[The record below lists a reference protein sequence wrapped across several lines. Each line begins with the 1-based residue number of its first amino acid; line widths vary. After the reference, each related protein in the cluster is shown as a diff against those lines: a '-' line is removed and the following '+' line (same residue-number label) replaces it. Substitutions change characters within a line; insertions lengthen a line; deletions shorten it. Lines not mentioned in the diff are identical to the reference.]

1 MGTYTKLKE
10 AIKDVIRPN
19 AAEEITGSI
28 MQTALL
34 NIVSTMGK
42 YSQFGGIATP
52 STSPSMIDQNVFY
65 IATQKGT
72 YPYFSNIYVDGASII
87 YYDTIWRVHSLG
99 LTESGNGGSGEG
111 GDPDDGTNP
120 DETLVIT
127 GPDSLTEGESYDYK
141 ASDPRVDWS
150 IESGAM
156 GSDKINIA
164 SGLLVT
170 DGDVGQ
176 TRTLVIKA
184 AYGTSVGR
192 KVVKVYAKD
201 SGNGEETLYPE
212 GGTITGD
219 APLLQETTYHLNLQ
233 PAGVNVDYTVEWLVE
248 YSEGVE
254 IVNSDN
260 ESCTVR
266 PINNDYEQFLLV
278 ATIIGSGFRVWASQ
292 WIQKGESPVYDNTDT
307 IIIDQR
313 EVDVTIGG
321 EINNAQIQVI
331 RGGSHRYLGKF
342 YLGKMHICQLKD
354 DDGTKYWDG
363 TEADLTGAHG
373 DVFMRLPKFY
383 YQATSS
389 ETDVWRVT
397 FKAGNE
403 IPTEGEWKLW
413 DGNDLIG
420 VYKASIDSNARLRS
434 VSGVQ
439 TASNLSHDEM
449 KEKAKNR
456 NLAFSLVKWKHH
468 CMLAHLFMA
477 KYGST
482 NSQNI
487 IGAGIAAYEYTT
499 GLNDGLGMT
508 DTITLTKPDESPINF
523 WGLEGWWGGLF
534 EWIDN
539 VVVNGPEW
547 TVTEEND
554 QFTYTPCM
562 TSSGY
567 ISKLGIGSDLHAFPV
582 AGGAT
587 ETTGYCDSV
596 QESDLSSTDMPV
608 ARSGIANNGQAG
620 IFNCGARKYKSNV
633 SSRLAYSGDIIE
645 VADVSEFK
653 AIDNWK

>member
-1 MGTYTKLKE
+1 MGSYTKLKE
-10 AIKDVIRPN
+10 AIAAVIRPN
-19 AAEEITGSI
+19 AAEEITGGV

-34 NIVSTMGK
+34 NIVTTMGK
-42 YSQFGGIATP
+42 YAQFGGIATP
-52 STSPSMIDQNVFY
+52 STSPSLVDQNVFY
-65 IATQKGT
+65 IATQTGI
-72 YPYFSNIYVDGASII
+72 YPNFGNVYVSGASVI
-87 YYDTIWRVHSLG
+87 YYDTLWRVHSLG
-99 LTESGNGGSGEG
+99 LTGSGSGGSGEG

-120 DETLVIT
+120 DETVVIT
-127 GPDSLTEGESYDYK
+127 GKDEVVEGETTRYEVTSPALVGWD
-141 ASDPRVDWS
+141 
-150 IESGAM
+150 IISGA
-156 GSDKINIA
+156 
-164 SGLLVT
+164 T
-170 DGDVGQ
+170 DGDTINKASGELKTAIVGQ
-176 TRTLVIKA
+176 SRTLVIKA
-184 AYGTSVGR
+184 VDINGGYGTKSIR
-192 KVVKVYAKD
+192 VKASQD
-201 SGNGEETLYPE
+201 IYPE

-219 APLLQETTYHLNLQ
+219 APLLQETTYRLNLQ
-233 PAGVNVDYTVEWLVE
+233 PAGINVDYRVEWLVE
-248 YSEGVE
+248 YSNGVE

-278 ATIIGSGFRVWASQ
+278 ATIIGTGFRVWASQ
-292 WIQKGESPVYDNTDT
+292 WIKKGESPVYDNTDT

-321 EINNAQIQVI
+321 DINNAQIQVI

-354 DDGTKYWDG
+354 EDGTKYWDG
-363 TEADLTGAHG
+363 TDADLTGAQG

-383 YQATSS
+383 YQATSP

-403 IPTEGEWKLW
+403 NPTEGEWKLW

-434 VSGVQ
+434 VSGMQ
-439 TASNLSHDEM
+439 TASGLSHDEM

-487 IGAGIAAYEYTT
+487 IGAGIAGYEYTT

-539 VVVNGPEW
+539 VVINGPEW
-547 TVTEEND
+547 AVTDGGNELR
-554 QFTYTPCM
+554 YTPCM
-562 TSSGY
+562 ITNGY
-567 ISKLGIGSDLHAFPV
+567 ISKLGIGEDLHAFPI
-582 AGGAT
+582 AGGADSA
-587 ETTGYCDSV
+587 TGYCDAMQATSN
-596 QESDLSSTDMPV
+596 DLTYTNLPA
-608 ARSGIANNGQAG
+608 ARSGLVNADEAG
-620 IFNCGARKYKSNV
+620 IFQCGGRRQSSNV
-633 SSRLAYSGDIIE
+633 SSRLAYCGDIIE
-645 VADVSEFK
+645 VNNVEEFK
-653 AIDNWK
+653 AINNWK